1 MWKVAFLH
9 YSEEKSVFLIMLL
22 PKKVKPT
29 QSYSFPP
36 YPSAFTY
43 TYHCWLSRQQEEQD
57 WLCCLSHQEP
67 RTPDYT
73 LVWCLANQRR
83 RISQRNSGGGGFYP
97 HIPLCVHEK
106 EEGSNWEGGWGI
118 GWDSSMGGES
128 RIIPPPSR
136 EHLCHHFVEPQDGFL
151 GFFLPMPR
159 KFSRLSLPST
169 KKPNFEGAREKRKIT
184 KCALSNQCAGID
196 QMCH

>member
-1 MWKVAFLH
+1 MVCPKR
-9 YSEEKSVFLIMLL
+9 SETHVILFVFPLTLCLYTHIPLLVKSPARRAGLTLLLISLGACD
-22 PKKVKPT
+22 
-29 QSYSFPP
+29 S
-36 YPSAFTY
+36 
-43 TYHCWLSRQQEEQD
+43 WLY
-57 WLCCLSHQEP
+57 LGI
-67 RTPDYT
+67 
-73 LVWCLANQRR
+73 WCLANQRR
-83 RISQRNSGGGGFYP
+83 RISQRKYDGGGFYP

-118 GWDSSMGGES
+118 GWDSSIGGES

-136 EHLCHHFVEPQDGFL
+136 EHLYHHFVEPQDGFL

-184 KCALSNQCAGID
+184 KCALSNHCAGIG